1 MVLYTFLLLT
11 SLFSLAQIPSCGK
24 CLANTFSFT
33 GLSSRTLHAEV
44 RFPVLLGS
52 LEVALCIQFRQT
64 FLAVPV
70 NTSLLKFFHSTVSS
84 LRVQCIVIDIVTYS
98 QALTLCPI
106 NIY

>member
-11 SLFSLAQIPSCGK
+11 PLFSFAQIPSCGK

-33 GLSSRTLHAEV
+33 GLSSRTLHAEL
-44 RFPVLLGS
+44 RFPVLGS
-52 LEVALCIQFRQT
+52 LEVAHCIQFRQT

-84 LRVQCIVIDIVTYS
+84 LRKQCIVIDIVTYS